1 MPSTADLNPRENI
14 HTANIPPQ
22 PVTNAGTYDLLATIS
37 LRSATLLTITGSVTG
52 PGPLTGL
59 KLSTSAIPNGT
70 HKDRLV
76 DTDFNTATRLLPF
89 ATPNPHQTPS
99 GSSFQFTL
107 DLTGVAELK
116 LYAKSTTGATVAI
129 ELGC

>member
-59 KLSTSAIPNGT
+59 RLSASALPNGT

-89 ATPNPHQTPS
+89 STPNPHTTAS
-99 GSSFQFTL
+99 GSTFQFTL
-107 DLTGVAELK
+107 DATGISELK
-116 LYAKSTTGATVAI
+116 LYAKSTNGANIAL

>member
-1 MPSTADLNPRENI
+1 MPATADLNPRDNI
-14 HTANIPPQ
+14 RTTNLPAQ
-22 PVTNAGTYDLLATIS
+22 PVTNAGTYDLLATVS

-52 PGPLTGL
+52 TGPLTGL

-89 ATPNPHQTPS
+89 STPNPHTTAS
-99 GSSFQFTL
+99 GSTFQFTL
-107 DLTGVAELK
+107 DATGIAEIK
-116 LYAKSTTGATVAI
+116 LYAKSTNGASVSL